1 MKLTLKQKYLSGMA
15 VLLILLVI
23 LIAAG
28 IKNIESM
35 DRVTKK
41 VLAESVEYSSIQA
54 LRLNFQ
60 KLLMPPN
67 DFLIQGSSVEIKHF
81 VLLLLQTKRKIAD
94 CKKLIG
100 SNKERGAMKKFE
112 KELVDVAI
120 IANRIF
126 QLKDPVGNSD
136 GGILMED
143 MDSIAEN
150 AIAALD
156 ETLEMSANEAKEFVR
171 ESKEA
176 KVQSKRIIVI
186 LGLIIIMVAISA
198 SVLLFREIRFKEK
211 EEEALKLS
219 EKKYRTLVDMIPD
232 GLLQVDNNDV
242 ILFANNKFCNLI
254 GYSQEELIGNIASKM
269 PWSEKDTSH
278 LIKEKIELRKKGVAD
293 AYELPVIKKS
303 GEKFWALLSG
313 SPYYNSK
320 GEVIGSLGII
330 KDISEQKRLQ
340 NELENE
346 RKRRLIAI
354 NTENVQE
361 NERQRIANEMHDGL
375 GQVLTAISYSIDN
388 NLKDSDDSKEYQE
401 QVTQIQDLI
410 DNAIEETKRI
420 SHDLSPVLLRDFG
433 LIPAIEHIVDQTN
446 AQKKIAVKFNEY
458 NFSERIDKKIENALY
473 RITQEAVN
481 NILKHSKAKNANIQI
496 LRHPESIV
504 LVIDDDGIGF
514 DVDKEIKSKKYQWTG
529 IGLISMSDRAQAHNG
544 TLEINSSP
552 GKGTE
557 ILVEIP
563 YQI

>member
-1 MKLTLKQKYLSGMA
+1 MA

-23 LIAAG
+23 IIAAG

-136 GGILMED
+136 GGILMEN

-156 ETLEMSANEAKEFVR
+156 ETLEMSANETKEFVR

-176 KVQSKRIIVI
+176 KLQSKRIIVI
-186 LGLIIIMVAISA
+186 LGLIIIMVAIST

-269 PWSEKDTSH
+269 PWSEKDTSQ

-330 KDISEQKRLQ
+330 KDINEQKRLQ

-388 NLKDSDDSKEYQE
+388 NLKDRDDSKEYQE

-458 NFSERIDKKIENALY
+458 NFSERIDKKTENALY

>member
-1 MKLTLKQKYLSGMA
+1 
-15 VLLILLVI
+15 V
-23 LIAAG
+23 
-28 IKNIESM
+28 KN
-35 DRVTKK
+35 
-41 VLAESVEYSSIQA
+41 
-54 LRLNFQ
+54 F
-60 KLLMPPN
+60 
-67 DFLIQGSSVEIKHF
+67 GS
-81 VLLLLQTKRKIAD
+81 
-94 CKKLIG
+94 
-100 SNKERGAMKKFE
+100 
-112 KELVDVAI
+112 
-120 IANRIF
+120 
-126 QLKDPVGNSD
+126 
-136 GGILMED
+136 
-143 MDSIAEN
+143 
-150 AIAALD
+150 
-156 ETLEMSANEAKEFVR
+156 
-171 ESKEA
+171 
-176 KVQSKRIIVI
+176 
-186 LGLIIIMVAISA
+186 
-198 SVLLFREIRFKEK
+198 
-211 EEEALKLS
+211 
-219 EKKYRTLVDMIPD
+219 
-232 GLLQVDNNDV
+232 
-242 ILFANNKFCNLI
+242 
-254 GYSQEELIGNIASKM
+254 
-269 PWSEKDTSH
+269 
-278 LIKEKIELRKKGVAD
+278 
-293 AYELPVIKKS
+293 
-303 GEKFWALLSG
+303 LLSG

-330 KDISEQKRLQ
+330 KDINEQKRLQ

-388 NLKDSDDSKEYQE
+388 NLKDRDDSKEYQE

-458 NFSERIDKKIENALY
+458 NFSERIDKKTENALY

>member
-1 MKLTLKQKYLSGMA
+1 MA

-23 LIAAG
+23 IIAAG

-186 LGLIIIMVAISA
+186 LGLIIIMVAIST

-388 NLKDSDDSKEYQE
+388 NLKDRDDSKEYQE

-458 NFSERIDKKIENALY
+458 NFSERIDKKTENALY

>member
-1 MKLTLKQKYLSGMA
+1 MA

-23 LIAAG
+23 IIAAG

-136 GGILMED
+136 GGILMEN

-186 LGLIIIMVAISA
+186 LGLIIIMVAIST

-269 PWSEKDTSH
+269 PWSEKDTSQ

-303 GEKFWALLSG
+303 GEKFWVFTQRFS
-313 SPYYNSK
+313 
-320 GEVIGSLGII
+320 I
-330 KDISEQKRLQ
+330 LQ
-340 NELENE
+340 
-346 RKRRLIAI
+346 
-354 NTENVQE
+354 Q
-361 NERQRIANEMHDGL
+361 
-375 GQVLTAISYSIDN
+375 
-388 NLKDSDDSKEYQE
+388 
-401 QVTQIQDLI
+401 
-410 DNAIEETKRI
+410 
-420 SHDLSPVLLRDFG
+420 
-433 LIPAIEHIVDQTN
+433 
-446 AQKKIAVKFNEY
+446 
-458 NFSERIDKKIENALY
+458 
-473 RITQEAVN
+473 
-481 NILKHSKAKNANIQI
+481 
-496 LRHPESIV
+496 
-504 LVIDDDGIGF
+504 
-514 DVDKEIKSKKYQWTG
+514 
-529 IGLISMSDRAQAHNG
+529 
-544 TLEINSSP
+544 
-552 GKGTE
+552 
-557 ILVEIP
+557 
-563 YQI
+563 